1 MGDQLSDGSKGPK
14 DVPTQTRGQWSVVSS
29 FAKPAANGWVE
40 KTDTDDFGSLLISDI
55 SYTLNELTRESM
67 LPIETVTLNL
77 VL

>member
-1 MGDQLSDGSKGPK
+1 M
-14 DVPTQTRGQWSVVSS
+14 V
-29 FAKPAANGWVE
+29 GWK